1 MKLTIGSAHVARRAS
16 AMLGALALSACFF
29 GEDSPPPDT
38 QKPIVI
44 SPCVDVPAGARAK
57 ADSLVAAGN
66 AAMVGNFQFWFDE
79 SGGWS
84 EAKTRSPQGALN
96 SYDQALAAAP
106 GHCQAIFGKAMASA
120 SMITQEK
127 RMDDFIRKMEALD
140 APADGQAALDKK
152 SSFAGV
158 FKTSP
163 EQAAPALVKL
173 SAKLQ
178 KVDRP
183 SVAEAQALIESVIM
197 PKLDS
202 TIAALE
208 TIMDYTMFAVRFDID
223 GDTVE
228 IDRGEIGPG
237 LAGLKIAK
245 AWLTVVA
252 GYNLDPAPGGD
263 YEWYRTLGDID
274 MEDYDHLTLEQTR
287 ALDHLTGLFK
297 TTSPFT
303 RVKPAYAAR
312 IQGIPALLLSAVGDA
327 QKGIESAIAEARSG
341 DPQRFDIWRAGQG
354 EDADADTNDLRGV
367 IELLER
373 SKKYLTGE
381 VPVEYARGTR
391 HFKVDFT
398 RLFHIDGVQNLLP
411 YFKFN
416 EYSAWNDTVSADT
429 NWNQGYLGEEA
440 QKEILAKLG
449 YGSFV
454 PTYEYVGFYQNITV
468 RDSFAFDSIGAF
480 PGKVVARK
488 VSLQRQETDPVTG
501 MYKSTN
507 TLLAVLKVDAAAPC
521 THSYNKYLKIVQDP
535 SNPKSANTVA
545 DESQGLIT
553 LSTCRVQ
560 NGVVEYAGWIDA
572 ETRGPIVFTDASG
585 TETLGIQQ
593 FDEIDDPMDL
603 NGKVVFRDPTFGGV
617 LPGLTNQSFWEHVSA
632 LKDGPGDRVIRECHQ
647 IEVDGWWDEECTSTL
662 PANPSDLD
670 YLVHYLDWMDRIF

>member
-1 MKLTIGSAHVARRAS
+1 MKVSISFSRMALRGSGI
-16 AMLGALALSACFF
+16 LGALALAACFF
-29 GEDSPPPDT
+29 GEDNPVPDT
-38 QKPIVI
+38 GKPIAV
-44 SPCVDVPAGARAK
+44 SPCVDVPAGVRAE

-66 AAMVGNFQFWFDE
+66 DAMVGNFQFWFDE
-79 SGGWS
+79 SGDWW
-84 EAKTRSPQGALN
+84 EAKSRSPQGALN
-96 SYDQALAAAP
+96 SYDKALAVAP
-106 GHCQAIFGKAMASA
+106 GHCQAVFGKAMASA

-127 RMDDFIRKMEALD
+127 KMDDFIRKMEALD
-140 APADGQAALDKK
+140 EPTDGKVPLDKK

-163 EQAAPALVKL
+163 DQAAPALVKL
-173 SAKLQ
+173 SARLQ
-178 KVDRP
+178 QVDRP
-183 SVAEAQALIESVIM
+183 SIAEAQALIESVIM

-208 TIMDYTMFAVRFDID
+208 TIMDYSLFAVRFNMD

-237 LAGLKIAK
+237 LAGLKVAK

-263 YEWYRTLGDID
+263 YEWYKTLDGID
-274 MEDYDHLTLEQTR
+274 MEDFDNLTPDQTR

-303 RVKPAYAAR
+303 RMKPAYAAR

-341 DPQRFDIWRAGQG
+341 DPQRYDIWRAGQG
-354 EDADADTNDLRGV
+354 EDADADTTDLRGV

-391 HFKVDFT
+391 HLKVNFT
-398 RLFHIDGVQNLLP
+398 RLFQIDGVQNLLP

-416 EYSAWNDTVSADT
+416 QYSAWNDTVEADT
-429 NWNQGYLGEEA
+429 SWSGSYLGEETR
-440 QKEILAKLG
+440 KEILATLG
-449 YGSFV
+449 YGAFQ
-454 PTYEYVGFYQNITV
+454 PTYDMDFNQYISV
-468 RDSFAFDSIGAF
+468 RDSLAFDPAVGFSGR
-480 PGKVVARK
+480 VVARK
-488 VSLQRQETDPVTG
+488 VVLGQQKRDPVSG
-501 MYKSTN
+501 MSGFTSTV
-507 TLLAVLKVDAAAPC
+507 LAVLKVDSAAPC
-521 THSYNKYLKIVQDP
+521 THAFTRHFKVVQDP
-535 SNPKSANTVA
+535 ANPKDVQTVA
-545 DESQGLIT
+545 DQSQGLIS

-560 NGVVEYAGWIDA
+560 NGEAEFISWIDA
-572 ETRGPIVFTDASG
+572 ETRGPMVFTDAAG
-585 TETLGIQQ
+585 TETLAIPQ
-593 FDEIDDPMDL
+593 FDEIDDPLEL

-617 LPGLTNQSFWEHVSA
+617 LPGLTNQSLWEHVSA
-632 LKDGPGDRVIRECHQ
+632 LQDGPGDRVVRECRQ
-647 IEVDGWWDEECTSTL
+647 IEVDGWWEEKCTSTL

>member
-1 MKLTIGSAHVARRAS
+1 MQVSTGFSRTVLRGSAI
-16 AMLGALALSACFF
+16 LGAFALAACFF
-29 GEDSPPPDT
+29 GEDAPPSDPG
-38 QKPIVI
+38 QPIVL
-44 SPCVDVPAGARAK
+44 SPCVDVPADVRAK

-66 AAMVGNFQFWFDE
+66 AAMVDNFQFWFDE
-79 SGGWS
+79 SQDWW
-84 EAKTRSPQGALN
+84 EAKSRSPQGALN
-96 SYDQALAAAP
+96 NYDLALAAAP
-106 GHCQAIFGKAMASA
+106 GHCQAVFGKAMASA

-127 RMDDFIRKMEALD
+127 RMDDFIRKMESLD
-140 APADGQAALDKK
+140 QPSDGKVAVEKK
-152 SSFAGV
+152 ASFAGV

-163 EQAAPALVKL
+163 DQAAPALIKL
-173 SAKLQ
+173 SASLQ

-208 TIMDYTMFAVRFDID
+208 TIMDYTLFAVRFDIN

-237 LAGLKIAK
+237 LAGLKVAK

-263 YEWYRTLGDID
+263 YEWYETLGDID
-274 MEDYDHLTLEQTR
+274 MEDFDQLTPDQTR

-303 RVKPAYAAR
+303 RVKTGYAAR

-341 DPQRFDIWRAGQG
+341 DPQRFDVWRAGQG
-354 EDADADTNDLRGV
+354 EDADADTADLRGV

-391 HFKVDFT
+391 HLKVDFT
-398 RLFHIDGVQNLLP
+398 RLFHVDGVQNLLP

-416 EYSAWNDTVSADT
+416 EYSAWNDTVFADT
-429 NWNQGYLGEEA
+429 NWNGSYLGEESR
-440 QKEILAKLG
+440 KEIFAKLG
-449 YGSFV
+449 YGSFQS
-454 PTYEYVGFYQNITV
+454 TYDLGSYQYLSLRDSIAFDPAVGF
-468 RDSFAFDSIGAF
+468 S
-480 PGKVVARK
+480 GKVVARK
-488 VSLQRQETDPVTG
+488 VVLEQQLRDPVTG
-501 MYKSTN
+501 MSNFTSKV
-507 TLLAVLKVDAAAPC
+507 LAVLTIDDAAPC
-521 THSYNKYLKIVQDP
+521 THSFTRYLKVVQ
-535 SNPKSANTVA
+535 NPANMNEVSTVA

-553 LSTCRVQ
+553 LSSCRVQ
-560 NGVVEYAGWIDA
+560 NGMVEYVGWIDA
-572 ETRGPIVFTDASG
+572 ETRGPFVFTDAAG
-585 TETLGIQQ
+585 TETLAIPQ
-593 FDEIDDPMDL
+593 FDEIEDPLDL
-603 NGKVVFRDPTFGGV
+603 NGKVVFRDPTFGGI
-617 LPGLTNQSFWEHVSA
+617 LPGLTNQSLWEHVSA
-632 LKDGPGDRVIRECHQ
+632 LQDGPGDRVVRECSQ
-647 IEVDGWWDEECTSTL
+647 IEVDGWWEEKCTSTL